1 MSESTEKKERIPG
14 KRSIAIEHDSS
25 NDTDFSPAEAN
36 ENDMS
41 MDTGGDSDQILAMS
55 EEQYRRICDG
65 KGKLP
70 YRKLIITKEKDFIA
84 CDNSNG
90 DNVQRI
96 FHDRAAAR
104 EWLHDLKRSK
114 RLQREADLKTIQKKS
129 DNSVIL
135 SPKEKLK
142 AQLTQKIMAKAID
155 KGQQLALEVSE
166 VSNK

>member
-1 MSESTEKKERIPG
+1 MHV
-14 KRSIAIEHDSS
+14 KRE
-25 NDTDFSPAEAN
+25 FFV
-36 ENDMS
+36 
-41 MDTGGDSDQILAMS
+41 
-55 EEQYRRICDG
+55 
-65 KGKLP
+65 
-70 YRKLIITKEKDFIA
+70 TKEKDFIA

-90 DNVQRI
+90 DNVQRV

-114 RLQREADLKTIQKKS
+114 RLQREADLKTIQEKS

-166 VSNK
+166 VHNKWLNAKPCGILDSAHMTHGLNP